1 LPRNHLDKIEIIR
14 LLKMPLLKHVGRR
27 LKYALFERSEF
38 ADFSLPNC
46 FKAIFKQRRHFLAM
60 LNFATLGI

>member
-14 LLKMPLLKHVGRR
+14 LLKMPLLKHVG
-27 LKYALFERSEF
+27 SEF